1 MPLLNMAPHNVE
13 KSGTQMLTPIATERS
28 KEDLP
33 SGKQGEPVE
42 EIELRRDDSSK
53 SGVPAESRDQ
63 LSNTFKTKLLIS
75 DSNATLTKFND
86 NSLKDEARSTM
97 VFRPPSFQSRAVD
110 RAVQVSGCQER

>member
-33 SGKQGEPVE
+33 SGKQGETVE

-75 DSNATLTKFND
+75 DSNATLTKLND
-86 NSLKDEARSTM
+86 NSLKDEARST
-97 VFRPPSFQSRAVD
+97 FDKSNPILREEKANR
-110 RAVQVSGCQER
+110 